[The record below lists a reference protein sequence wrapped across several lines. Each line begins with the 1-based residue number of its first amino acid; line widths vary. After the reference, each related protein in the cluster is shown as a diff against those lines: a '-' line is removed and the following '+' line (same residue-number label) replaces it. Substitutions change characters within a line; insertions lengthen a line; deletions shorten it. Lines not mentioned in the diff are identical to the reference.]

1 MPIRLLAAAALFAFA
16 ASAQDPK
23 AVLDA
28 AAKNLGAPGLRSI
41 QYSGTGASFQLGQ
54 NVSPSVPW
62 PRFTVKSYTRAVNYE
77 TVASREEM
85 VRVRDG
91 QPPAP
96 EQRVNQLVSGQHAWN
111 VAGNNPA
118 PAQAALAE
126 RLSQIWLTPHG
137 FLKAAAAANA
147 AVKSQTIAGKKV
159 NAVSF
164 LGHGK
169 FKVSGILNDQGLV
182 EKTETWLDN
191 PVLGDMRV
199 ETTYSDYKDFGGVK
213 FPTRI
218 VQKQGGHP
226 TLDLTVAD
234 VRPNAAVQIDVPE
247 AVRAAAAP
255 APARVEAQKVADGV
269 WYLTGGSHHSVAVE
283 FKDHVVVIEGPLN
296 EERSQAVIAEVKKTV
311 PGKPLK
317 YLVNTHHHFDHSGGI
332 RTYAA
337 EGATI
342 VTHQINRSYYET
354 SFRAPRTLNPDRL
367 AKEKR
372 KTAFL
377 TVADRRVLTDGSR
390 TLELHLIKGNA
401 HNDGILMAYLPKEK
415 LLVEADVFT
424 PTAPGAP
431 PSPPNP
437 FSVNLYENVQ
447 RLKLDV
453 GQILALHGR
462 AVPLSDLEK
471 AIGKSR

>member
-1 MPIRLLAAAALFAFA
+1 MPIRLFVAAALFTFA

-28 AAKNLGAPGLRSI
+28 AAKNLGASGLRSI

-247 AVRAAAAP
+247 AVRAAAAQ

-283 FKDHVVVIEGPLN
+283 FKDHEI
-296 EERSQAVIAEVKKTV
+296 
-311 PGKPLK
+311 
-317 YLVNTHHHFDHSGGI
+317 
-332 RTYAA
+332 
-337 EGATI
+337 
-342 VTHQINRSYYET
+342 
-354 SFRAPRTLNPDRL
+354 
-367 AKEKR
+367 
-372 KTAFL
+372 
-377 TVADRRVLTDGSR
+377 
-390 TLELHLIKGNA
+390 
-401 HNDGILMAYLPKEK
+401 
-415 LLVEADVFT
+415 
-424 PTAPGAP
+424 
-431 PSPPNP
+431 
-437 FSVNLYENVQ
+437 
-447 RLKLDV
+447 
-453 GQILALHGR
+453 GR
-462 AVPLSDLEK
+462 ASCRERV
-471 AIGKSR
+471 